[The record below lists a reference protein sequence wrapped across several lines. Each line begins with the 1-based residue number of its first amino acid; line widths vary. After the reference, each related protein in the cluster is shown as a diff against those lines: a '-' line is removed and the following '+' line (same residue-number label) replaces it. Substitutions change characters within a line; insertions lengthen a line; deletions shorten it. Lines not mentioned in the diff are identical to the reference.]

1 MQDKRRGGKETGRRR
16 RRGAKQKEK
25 KEKDIDL
32 VV

>member
-1 MQDKRRGGKETGRRR
+1 MQDKRRGGKETGRR